1 MRNIILICCL
11 VFFSSCGYTSIYK
24 NQKTQDFQ
32 INIIQMTGDK
42 ELNNLIK
49 NEIGLYS
56 NLNSNIKYDISIES
70 NYQKIIV
77 SKNASGVAADFKILA
92 NTKVKVN
99 INNEIKNLEF
109 NEKINIKNNSN
120 SFEQT
125 KYERNIKRNFASSI
139 REKIF
144 TKIVNLNDH

>member
-11 VFFSSCGYTSIYK
+11 VFLSSCGYTSIYK